1 MRKGDAG
8 IYQTLL
14 AAASMVDD
22 DENAEF
28 LMDLTLTLP
37 WRWTGR
43 EKEGDLTIRFPGL
56 ASE

>member
-14 AAASMVDD
+14 AAASMTEDD
-22 DENAEF
+22 ANAEF
-28 LMDLTLTLP
+28 LMDLTMRLP
-37 WRWTGR
+37 WRWTDR